1 MLYKK
6 QSNWNLKT
14 NWVDS
19 IIETIE
25 DRISEREDRTIE
37 VTQSQQKEKTH

>member
-14 NWVDS
+14 NWIDS

-25 DRISEREDRTIE
+25 DRISEREYRTIE